1 MILTIEINTT
11 KDDPMLVDKAL
22 GRIYTIDGVED
33 VRLLD
38 TGIEELEQE
47 NRLLRARN
55 ERLEG
60 GWQGLTEQDK
70 ARIRTRAKY
79 HWEMTAHEYACKI
92 QEMTIEE
99 LRQKNQGGNS

>member
-55 ERLEG
+55 ERLEREAK
-60 GWQGLTEQDK
+60 QQPV
-70 ARIRTRAKY
+70 AHRICPGEWVLREVLMDEDGNAI
-79 HWEMTAHEYACKI
+79 AHREPQPA
-92 QEMTIEE
+92 EE
-99 LRQKNQGGNS
+99 P